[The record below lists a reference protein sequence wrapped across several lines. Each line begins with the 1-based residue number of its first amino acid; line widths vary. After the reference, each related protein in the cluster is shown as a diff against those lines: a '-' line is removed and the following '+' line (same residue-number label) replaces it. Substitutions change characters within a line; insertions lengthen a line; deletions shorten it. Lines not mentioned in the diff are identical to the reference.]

1 MTAKQRLAVVVPC
14 HNETDN
20 VEPFYETARRTLEA
34 LPLDWSLVFVNDAS
48 TDDTLDKILALRAK
62 DPRVKVATL
71 SRNFGYHAAL
81 VAGLSNADADLYSV
95 VDVDGE
101 DPPEL
106 LAKFHA
112 EIEKGAQTVYGI
124 RSERP
129 EPAHIVFFRWLFYW
143 INRQIAD
150 GPIRLWMAEFSMFSR
165 PVRDYILANKTTFPF
180 LRAEMAYVGLGMVGV
195 PYTRQ
200 PRLRGVSHYNFF
212 SMAKFAVAGFLASST
227 FPLRAVLYL
236 SALVAALYAILVPAL
251 ELSLVE
257 AGALAAIMGFLFL
270 LATVPMLALYMA
282 RTYKNVTGRPVFFLD
297 PSRSR
302 LT

>member
-1 MTAKQRLAVVVPC
+1 MSAKKSLAVVVPC

-20 VEPFYETARRTLEA
+20 VEPFYETAKKTLDA
-34 LPLDWSLVFVNDAS
+34 LPVDWSLLFVNDAS

-81 VAGLSNADADLYSV
+81 VAGLSNADADLYAI

-112 EIEKGAQTVYGI
+112 EIENGAQTVYGI
-124 RSERP
+124 RSQRP

-143 INRQIAD
+143 INRKIAD

-165 PVRDYILANKTTFPF
+165 PVRDYILDNRTTFPF
-180 LRAEMAYVGLGMVGV
+180 LRAELAYVGLRMVGV
-195 PYTRQ
+195 PYARQ
-200 PRLRGVSHYNFF
+200 PRLRGTSHYNFW
-212 SMAKFAVAGFLASST
+212 SMTKFAVAGFLASST
-227 FPLRAVLYL
+227 FPLRATVYL
-236 SALVAALYAILVPAL
+236 SVAILALYAILVPAL
-251 ELSLVE
+251 SMSLIQ
-257 AGALAAIMGFLFL
+257 AGALAAIMGFVFL
-270 LATVPMLALYMA
+270 LVTVPVLALYIA
-282 RTYKNVTGRPVFFLD
+282 RTYKNVTSRAVFFLD
-297 PSRSR
+297 SERSR
-302 LT
+302 LS

>member
-1 MTAKQRLAVVVPC
+1 VTARTRLAVVVPC
-14 HNETDN
+14 HNETSN
-20 VEPFYETARRTLEA
+20 VEPFYDAAKKTLDA
-34 LPLDWSLVFVNDAS
+34 LPLDWSLLFVNDAS
-48 TDDTLDKILALRAK
+48 TDDTLDKILALREK

-81 VAGLSNADADLYSV
+81 VAGLSNADADLYAI

-143 INRQIAD
+143 INRKIAD

-165 PVRDYILANKTTFPF
+165 PVRDYILDNRTTFPF
-180 LRAEMAYVGLGMVGV
+180 LRAELAYVGLRMVGV
-195 PYTRQ
+195 PYARQ
-200 PRLRGVSHYNFF
+200 PRLRGTSHYNFL
-212 SMAKFAVAGFLASST
+212 SMTKFAVAGFLASST
-227 FPLRAVLYL
+227 FPLRATVYL
-236 SALVAALYAILVPAL
+236 SAALIALYAVLVPAL
-251 ELSLVE
+251 GLTLVE
-257 AGALAAIMGFLFL
+257 AGALAAIMGFVFL
-270 LATVPMLALYMA
+270 LATVPILSLYLA
-282 RTYKNVTGRPVFFLD
+282 RTYKNVTSRAVFFLD
-297 PSRSR
+297 LDRSR
-302 LT
+302 LN